1 MTRDSNIY
9 ALYFIERDS
18 GKCMY
23 HQRFSGV
30 EVDPDRL
37 SGFISAIVSFS
48 EELLPKMSDEW
59 LKTIDRGSF
68 KLLVERGNNVYGL
81 LIVETETLEM
91 RMKLKHLVAEFEKRF
106 STKIVGW
113 KGELGVFEEFRNEVF
128 RAFPAQSI
136 LPHYIPELLTRL
148 SRSVGVTPK
157 MSAVL
162 KILEEDPETNLQ
174 EIADKSGY
182 SISDILEEIRSLV
195 IKGLVSFKVRVREDE
210 VYQISPRTW
219 EALIKGVYEIEK
231 IQKIYGVK
239 GVEILFANDG
249 KRTVK
254 EIAQGLRLNLG
265 FVKVVLGYFLLE
277 NFIDLVPK
285 EIKI

>member
-1 MTRDSNIY
+1 MTYDSDIY
-9 ALYFIERDS
+9 SLYFIERDS

-23 HQRFSGV
+23 YQKFSGV

-48 EELLPKMSDEW
+48 EELLPKMGDEW

-81 LIVETETLEM
+81 LIAETETPEV

-113 KGELGVFEEFRNEVF
+113 KGELGVFEDFRNDVF

-136 LPHYIPELLTRL
+136 LPQYIPELLTRL
-148 SRSVGVTPK
+148 SKSVEVTPK

-174 EIADKSGY
+174 EIANRSGY
-182 SISDILEEIRSLV
+182 SVSEILER
-195 IKGLVSFKVRVREDE
+195 F
-210 VYQISPRTW
+210 
-219 EALIKGVYEIEK
+219 GV
-231 IQKIYGVK
+231 
-239 GVEILFANDG
+239 L
-249 KRTVK
+249 
-254 EIAQGLRLNLG
+254 
-265 FVKVVLGYFLLE
+265 
-277 NFIDLVPK
+277 
-285 EIKI
+285 

>member
-1 MTRDSNIY
+1 MSHNSNIY

-23 HQRFSGV
+23 HQKFSGV

-48 EELLPKMSDEW
+48 EELLPKMRDEW

-68 KLLVERGNNVYGL
+68 KLIVERGDNVYGL
-81 LIVETETLEM
+81 LIAETETPEL
-91 RMKLKHLVAEFEKRF
+91 RTKLKRLVEEFEKIF
-106 STKIVGW
+106 STKIIGW
-113 KGELGVFEEFRNEVF
+113 KGELGVFEEFKNEVF
-128 RAFPAQSI
+128 RVFPAQSI
-136 LPHYIPELLTRL
+136 LPQYIPEILTRL
-148 SRSVGVTPK
+148 SKSIDVTPK
-157 MSAVL
+157 MSAIL
-162 KILEEDPETNLQ
+162 KILEEDPETSLQ

-182 SISDILEEIRSLV
+182 NISEILEEIRSLV
-195 IKGLVSFKVRVREDE
+195 IRGLISFKVRVREDE

-219 EALIKGVYEIEK
+219 EALIKGVYELEK

-254 EIAQGLRLNLG
+254 DIAQGLRLNLG

-277 NFIDLVPK
+277 HFIELVSK
-285 EIKI
+285 EKKE